1 MVDMPVL
8 FRKPRC
14 DQLRPTLLIA
24 FLEHGIYWV
33 GRTQTGIE
41 EEILELRAFSTRV
54 LFKLRNNIVD
64 GTWPESGP
72 IAFDD
77 DLLPPMPDNRQWVTV
92 SERKDDGCDA
102 TKQAKSD
109 FLHSAF

>member
-8 FRKPRC
+8 LRESRC

-24 FLEHGIYWV
+24 FLEHGIYRV
-33 GRTQTGIE
+33 GRTQTRIE

-54 LFKLRNNIVD
+54 LFKLRNNVVD
-64 GTWPESGP
+64 GTRPKSGT

-77 DLLPPMPDNRQWVTV
+77 DLLPPMPDNRQRITI

-102 TKQAKSD
+102 TK
-109 FLHSAF
+109 